1 MFTNAW
7 HIGTFFKIP
16 VKIHWTFLLIIAYV
30 IGYGISEGATVMI
43 IAVAITSVLSLF
55 LCVLLHEFGHALT
68 ARRYN
73 VETEDIILLPIGG
86 VARLRNMPDKPI
98 KELVIA
104 IMGPMVNLVIAII
117 LFAVLVLLHGVEYF
131 NTTNLTH
138 IDESSFLS
146 ALPLLL
152 EANIALIIFNMIPS
166 FPMDGG
172 RVLRA
177 LLAMKFG
184 KLKATKWAS
193 IIGQIIC
200 VGFIIYGFTSG
211 QYLLIVIGFF
221 IFASALSEYNAVK
234 IDYKYKD
241 KNVSDAVRNTYT
253 PLIEY
258 NTLEEA
264 KLQIDTVTDNSF
276 LVINLSGQQCGTIT
290 RSKIEKEKKQN
301 AAQRISQVMNQNLQS
316 ISADSPLIHAYYLLM
331 QGIDLLLVIKG
342 NEIIGIVDQESL
354 QLATVE

>member
-104 IMGPMVNLVIAII
+104 IMGPMVNLVIAIVLFAI
-117 LFAVLVLLHGVEYF
+117 LF
-131 NTTNLTH
+131 

-146 ALPLLL
+146 VLPLLL

-200 VGFIIYGFTSG
+200 IGFIIYGFTSG